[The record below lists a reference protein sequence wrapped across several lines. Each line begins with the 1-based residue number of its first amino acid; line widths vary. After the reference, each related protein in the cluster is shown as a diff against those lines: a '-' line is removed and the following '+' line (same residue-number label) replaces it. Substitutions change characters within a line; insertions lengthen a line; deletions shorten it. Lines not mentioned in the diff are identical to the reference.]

1 MKSLAQP
8 HAVVKGSDQNSNP
21 ILLTKFFPTSR
32 CLQQLCPRKPLSV
45 SVLPGATCAPDNSD
59 SQLCC
64 QNLAS
69 APRCWR
75 ETQRQDFRQMRKKEL
90 YCFARQRRVFALKTV
105 SPWERWG
112 GGFRVWGVKNRAADR
127 MRAEASLRCFQSWGS
142 VVWWSSFW
150 NKEDFINIFHLLG
163 GLVLRKNSKIL
174 LCMFLEEGPEP
185 CPKAAPRYL
194 FAFFFF
200 F

>member
-1 MKSLAQP
+1 MNRVRSDQRPERDLIQSREIYYFIEPSSQPYKTGILIPNLKTKNWRPQDMKSLAQP

-69 APRCWR
+69 APRCQR
-75 ETQRQDFRQMRKKEL
+75 ETQRQDFRQMRKKS
-90 YCFARQRRVFALKTV
+90 FIALPGK
-105 SPWERWG
+105 EG
-112 GGFRVWGVKNRAADR
+112 
-127 MRAEASLRCFQSWGS
+127 SL
-142 VVWWSSFW
+142 
-150 NKEDFINIFHLLG
+150 
-163 GLVLRKNSKIL
+163 
-174 LCMFLEEGPEP
+174 P
-185 CPKAAPRYL
+185 
-194 FAFFFF
+194 
-200 F
+200 